1 MGVSGIWDIGKPS
14 VAVEKRK
21 LTPRK
26 REPRTRPPPL
36 KERIFSRVEGP
47 IAREVSQRLRDE
59 PIRFPSDW
67 IK

>member
-1 MGVSGIWDIGKPS
+1 MAGIWDIGKPS

-36 KERIFSRVEGP
+36 KEQVFRKPDGP